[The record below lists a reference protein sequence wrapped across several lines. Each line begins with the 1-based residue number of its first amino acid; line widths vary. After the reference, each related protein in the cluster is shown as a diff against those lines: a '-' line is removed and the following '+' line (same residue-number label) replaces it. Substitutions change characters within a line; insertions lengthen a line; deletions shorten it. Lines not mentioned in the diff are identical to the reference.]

1 MKKKKR
7 TALFMGLMLALSL
20 TACSGRQQT
29 GTTENNSHSQAESE
43 SNTTLDNSQAHEN
56 SSDDG
61 SSQESTASSD
71 DSGRKNE
78 NSSAADDSQEKN
90 TTQAEQAGTSG
101 ENARILIAYFSIPED
116 VDTDGVDA
124 VAGASIVVKDNQK
137 MGNTEYVAGLIQEA
151 VGGDLFRI
159 ETQEQYPLDH
169 DPLVDQAAEE
179 QDADARPALET
190 HIENP
195 DQYDTIILGYPNW
208 WGDLPQPLYTFLEE
222 YDFSSKTIIP
232 FVTHGGSGFSNTQ
245 KNIAQL
251 QPDAVVSDNTLSL
264 SRNGVYDSRE
274 EVIAWAESLGL

>member
-1 MKKKKR
+1 MKKKKL
-7 TALFMGLMLALSL
+7 TALFMGLTLALSL
-20 TACSGRQQT
+20 TACSGRQQS
-29 GTTENNSHSQAESE
+29 GTTENNSHSEAESE
-43 SNTTLDNSQAHEN
+43 SNTVLDNSQADEN
-56 SSDDG
+56 N
-61 SSQESTASSD
+61 SQESTASSA
-71 DSGRKNE
+71 DSGKKNE
-78 NSSAADDSQEKN
+78 NSSADGDSPKKD
-90 TTQAEQAGTSG
+90 TAQAEQEGTP
-101 ENARILIAYFSIPED
+101 EDNARILIAYFSIPED

-137 MGNTEYVAGLIQEA
+137 MGNTEYVAGLVQET

-169 DPLVDQAAEE
+169 DPLVDQAADE

-245 KNIAQL
+245 KTIAQL
-251 QPDAVVSDNTLSL
+251 QPDAIVSDHTLSL
-264 SRNGVYDSRE
+264 SRNDVSGSRE
-274 EVIAWAESLGL
+274 EVIAWAESLGI